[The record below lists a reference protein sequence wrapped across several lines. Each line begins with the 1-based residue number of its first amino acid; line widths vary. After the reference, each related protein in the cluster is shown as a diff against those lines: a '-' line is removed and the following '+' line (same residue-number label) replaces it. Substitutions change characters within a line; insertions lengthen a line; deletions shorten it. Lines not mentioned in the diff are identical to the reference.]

1 VIEPVV
7 GKEDPDSRRE
17 KFGFFA
23 LFTHCN
29 MMPAEMIKVYKSRDL
44 VEKGLQEL
52 KYNFKSL
59 PDDALPCRRWHR

>member
-17 KFGFFA
+17 KFGFFT

-29 MMPAEMIKVYKSRDL
+29 MAPAEMTKVYKSRDL
-44 VEKGLQEL
+44 VERGFQEL
-52 KYNFKSL
+52 KYDFKSL
-59 PDDALPCRRWHR
+59 PDNVLPCRQWHR